1 MASNRCPIAFGWDR
15 VLDTAS
21 CWRTERNS
29 RGPVRVSGD
38 VTIDGVKTIGL
49 IGAGHIGSQ
58 VARAAIASGYDV
70 VISNSR
76 GPETLTDLVFELGPR
91 ARAGTTEEAAAAGD
105 LVVVAIPLKAI
116 GDVPVEPLVGKV
128 VIDTNNYYPR
138 RDGSIAALDNH
149 RSTSSELL
157 QARLRGAH
165 VVKAFNHIYARQITT
180 DGAPPRTRN
189 RRALVVAGNDLVAKA
204 QVAELV
210 DGFGFDVVDAGPLA
224 ESWRIQPGTP
234 GYVTSLNAEELTAA
248 LAAARR
254 S

>member
-1 MASNRCPIAFGWDR
+1 M
-15 VLDTAS
+15 
-21 CWRTERNS
+21 
-29 RGPVRVSGD
+29 
-38 VTIDGVKTIGL
+38 TIEGVKTIGL
-49 IGAGHIGSQ
+49 IGAGNIGSQ

-76 GPETLTDLVFELGPR
+76 GPETLTDLVSELGPR

-116 GDVPVEPLVGKV
+116 GDVPAEPLAGKV

-138 RDGSIAALDNH
+138 RDGNIAALDND
-149 RSTSSELL
+149 SVTSSELL
-157 QARLRGAH
+157 QAQLPGAH

-180 DGAPPRTRN
+180 DGTPPGMQN
-189 RRALVVAGNDLVAKA
+189 RRALAIAGDDPVAKVR
-204 QVAELV
+204 VAELI

-234 GYVTSLNAEELTAA
+234 GYVHQLNAQELTDA
-248 LAAARR
+248 LAAAER

>member
-1 MASNRCPIAFGWDR
+1 M
-15 VLDTAS
+15 
-21 CWRTERNS
+21 
-29 RGPVRVSGD
+29 
-38 VTIDGVKTIGL
+38 TIEGVKTIGL
-49 IGAGHIGSQ
+49 IGAGNIGSQ

-76 GPETLTDLVFELGPR
+76 GPETLTDLVSELGPR

-116 GDVPVEPLVGKV
+116 GDVPAEPLAGKV

-138 RDGSIAALDNH
+138 RDGNIAALDND
-149 RSTSSELL
+149 SVTSSELL
-157 QARLRGAH
+157 QAQLPGAH

-180 DGAPPRTRN
+180 DGTPPGTQN
-189 RRALVVAGNDLVAKA
+189 RRALAIAGDDPVAKVR
-204 QVAELV
+204 VAELI

-234 GYVTSLNAEELTAA
+234 GYVQQLNAQELTDA
-248 LAAARR
+248 LAAAER

>member
-1 MASNRCPIAFGWDR
+1 MTMEGI
-15 VLDTAS
+15 
-21 CWRTERNS
+21 
-29 RGPVRVSGD
+29 
-38 VTIDGVKTIGL
+38 KTIGL
-49 IGAGHIGSQ
+49 IGAGNIGSQ

-76 GPETLTDLVFELGPR
+76 GPETLTDLVSELGPR

-116 GDVPVEPLVGKV
+116 GDVPAAPLAGKV

-138 RDGSIAALDNH
+138 RDGNIAALDND
-149 RSTSSELL
+149 SVTSSELL
-157 QARLRGAH
+157 RARLPGAH

-180 DGAPPRTRN
+180 DGTPRGTRN
-189 RRALVVAGNDLVAKA
+189 RRALAIVGDDPVAKVR
-204 QVAELV
+204 VAELI
-210 DGFGFDVVDAGPLA
+210 DEFGFDVVDAGPLA

-234 GYVTSLNAEELTAA
+234 GYVQQLNAQELTVA
-248 LAAARR
+248 LAAAARM